1 MNGEYGVHLVR
12 GAQGAWP
19 NGTYPYGAYRKVIRE
34 MKHFSMYSLEAG
46 RNSANDDYN
55 ISLRDMDEYYLV
67 ALRECIQQADIGAY
81 MCSCECVHVIFWGLL
96 IHPRA
101 QTIRSMGQQAV
112 EIPGSTSMLCASI
125 GIFLE

>member
-81 MCSCECVHVIFWGLL
+81 MCSCECVHSILL
-96 IHPRA
+96 VRKGRIDTRKARKHSKDEEGRN
-101 QTIRSMGQQAV
+101 
-112 EIPGSTSMLCASI
+112 
-125 GIFLE
+125 